1 MAKVISINDYRLKY
15 KKRIWATRNNPQK
28 VHDKFAEFLGTSK
41 KAKVNWIRLSY
52 SHCGLLLVFVYIA
65 ILTMVSTSFSPL
77 QEELLKQLR
86 EIHTILKQI
95 STEYNLY
102 GTSLCIV
109 VEGDLVRVVIIDFV
123 KAEKVADGLEYIN
136 INTEG
141 GCYNLIEIIQNPA
154 LANLQRFYD
163 KSYDDIEILLKE
175 KKWGYQS
182 GKARQWVSFYG
193 QGGFL

>member
-1 MAKVISINDYRLKY
+1 
-15 KKRIWATRNNPQK
+15 
-28 VHDKFAEFLGTSK
+28 
-41 KAKVNWIRLSY
+41 
-52 SHCGLLLVFVYIA
+52 
-65 ILTMVSTSFSPL
+65 MVSTSFSPL

-182 GKARQWVSFYG
+182 GKARQ
-193 QGGFL
+193 